1 MINGHNQLSFVF
13 LSRTKYQT
21 GFNRVAFCRSF
32 GRSAEPRVQRL
43 LGLRGSW
50 WACEASAQLSVEGPS
65 VWPAAPVRSTGH
77 NRLNSPQAVHL
88 YFAIYDRVQRV
99 CHFFPPPSPSLTV
112 KLTAN
117 MLLDDVPP
125 PPIYAQ
131 CLTILQVLVAYE
143 QCLRLTAVSTMVAT
157 AALIMQQLILT
168 LVGLNNIFLRLEAN
182 IWWVTQT
189 NKRFFLN

>member
-1 MINGHNQLSFVF
+1 M
-13 LSRTKYQT
+13 
-21 GFNRVAFCRSF
+21 
-32 GRSAEPRVQRL
+32 
-43 LGLRGSW
+43 
-50 WACEASAQLSVEGPS
+50 
-65 VWPAAPVRSTGH
+65 
-77 NRLNSPQAVHL
+77 
-88 YFAIYDRVQRV
+88 
-99 CHFFPPPSPSLTV
+99 

-117 MLLDDVPP
+117 MLLDDVPPP

>member
-1 MINGHNQLSFVF
+1 MEAVSVSSLLTLSGTQTEGGGNSHGEWRFFVCFSKKTKKTIMINGHNQLSFVF

-99 CHFFPPPSPSLTV
+99 FHFFPPLSFP
-112 KLTAN
+112 N
-117 MLLDDVPP
+117 
-125 PPIYAQ
+125 
-131 CLTILQVLVAYE
+131 C
-143 QCLRLTAVSTMVAT
+143 
-157 AALIMQQLILT
+157 
-168 LVGLNNIFLRLEAN
+168 EAN
-182 IWWVTQT
+182 C
-189 NKRFFLN
+189 